1 MLADLKPKSSPI
13 KPSKRPGIDTA
24 ANTSYSASAVPGQ
37 EEAQRPLQQPM
48 QSRPH
53 SSSTACEIQPA
64 EDQPDSI
71 VGHDIPMSQA
81 NDAANQ
87 WNQGHTEAGQASW
100 FQSGHDWVA
109 ATSSQLASKAN
120 ALWNDEVG
128 CKALRDLHLKHD
140 MLERHASAFMS
151 WFQMLKLLETFL
163 PQDRVSMLS
172 LHCTITRLRSQL
184 LAHGCKAVEVGGFEM
199 TSTQLVGATAVA
211 ALLSIAAV
219 AERKALKRYS
229 R

>member
-13 KPSKRPGIDTA
+13 KPSKRLSTYRA
-24 ANTSYSASAVPGQ
+24 ANTSHSASAAPGQ
-37 EEAQRPLQQPM
+37 EEAQRPLQQPN
-48 QSRPH
+48 QSRSN
-53 SSSTACEIQPA
+53 SSCEIQPA
-64 EDQPDSI
+64 EDQPDSSF
-71 VGHDIPMSQA
+71 GHDIPISQA

-87 WNQGHTEAGQASW
+87 WNQGRAEAGQASW

-109 ATSSQLASKAN
+109 AASSQLASKAN

-128 CKALRDLHLKHD
+128 CKALRVLHLKQD
-140 MLERHASAFMS
+140 MLKRHASAFQS
-151 WFQMLKLLETFL
+151 WFHMLKLLETFL
-163 PQDRVSMLS
+163 PQNRLSVLS
-172 LHCTITRLRSQL
+172 LQCTICTLKSQL

>member
-13 KPSKRPGIDTA
+13 KPSKRLGIDRA
-24 ANTSYSASAVPGQ
+24 ANTSHSASAAPGQ

-48 QSRPH
+48 QSRSN
-53 SSSTACEIQPA
+53 SSCEIQPA

-71 VGHDIPMSQA
+71 VGHDIPISQA

-87 WNQGHTEAGQASW
+87 WNQGHAEAGQASW

-128 CKALRDLHLKHD
+128 CKALHVLHLKHD
-140 MLERHASAFMS
+140 MLERHASACTL
-151 WFQMLKLLETFL
+151 WFHLF
-163 PQDRVSMLS
+163 S
-172 LHCTITRLRSQL
+172 CLRRSCL
-184 LAHGCKAVEVGGFEM
+184 R
-199 TSTQLVGATAVA
+199 TD
-211 ALLSIAAV
+211 
-219 AERKALKRYS
+219 
-229 R
+229 